1 MTKWFGALIWLGCL
15 LGGSTA
21 DAQPYPTRPI
31 TIVVTS
37 AAGGLTDVLAR
48 VVGQRLG
55 ETWGQQVIIENKGG
69 AGHSIGAAAVAKA
82 AADGYTL
89 MVTEAGTFVTNPS
102 LYGKG
107 KLPYDAEKD
116 FAPITGLVRLNV
128 ALLAHPSLPVRNVS
142 DLIELAK
149 RKPGE
154 ISYGTAGIGTT
165 PHMSVVLLESMAGV
179 KLVPV
184 HYRGAAPALNDV
196 IGGHIN
202 LISMAPTIALAPFRA
217 GKLKMLAVGGA
228 RRLPQLAEVP
238 TVAESGL
245 PGYEYAS
252 WFGLFAPSGTP
263 REIVMK
269 INAEVRQIFADPA
282 FRDRFLAPQ
291 ILESM
296 VSPPEQFADYVKS
309 DAQKWTQVISEAKLR
324 ID

>member
-1 MTKWFGALIWLGCL
+1 MTRWLGALLGLGCL
-15 LGGSTA
+15 FGGSA
-21 DAQPYPTRPI
+21 DAQPYPARPI

-37 AAGGLTDVLAR
+37 AAGGLTDVMAR

-55 ETWGQQVIIENKGG
+55 ETWGQQVIIENRGG

-82 AADGYTL
+82 PADGYTL
-89 MVTEAGTFVTNPS
+89 MATEAGTFVTNPN

-107 KLPYDAEKD
+107 KLPYDAERD
-116 FAPITGLVRLNV
+116 FAPIIGLVRLNV
-128 ALLAHPSLPVRNVS
+128 TLLAHPSLPVRNVAE
-142 DLIELAK
+142 LIELAK
-149 RKPGE
+149 QKPGT

-165 PHMSVVLLESMAGV
+165 PHMSMVLIESMAGI

-184 HYRGAAPALNDV
+184 HYRGAAPALNDL

-202 LISMAPTIALAPFRA
+202 VISMAPTIALPSYRA
-217 GKLKMLAVGGA
+217 GQIKMLAVGGA

-263 REIVMK
+263 SEIVTK
-269 INAEVRQIFADPA
+269 INAEVQRIFADPV
-282 FRDRFLAPQ
+282 FRDRFLSPQ
-291 ILESM
+291 VLESM
-296 VSPPEQFADYVKS
+296 VSSPEEFADFVKS
-309 DAQKWTQVISEAKLR
+309 DTQKWGKVISDAKLR